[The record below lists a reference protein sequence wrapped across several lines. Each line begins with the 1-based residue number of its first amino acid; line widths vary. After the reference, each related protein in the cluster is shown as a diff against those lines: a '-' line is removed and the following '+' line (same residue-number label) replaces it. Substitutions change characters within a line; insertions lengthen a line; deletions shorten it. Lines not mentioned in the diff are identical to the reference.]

1 MAAGSTYTPI
11 ATTTVSGTST
21 TSITFNSFTGYTDLV
36 IISQFKSTTS
46 SIQMQFNGDTGSN
59 YSTTRMYGYG
69 SGYASDRLTNVSQ
82 IDFSIGGTSDWN
94 MTIANIQNYANSTTY
109 KTCLARL
116 SNPSDTGAEAQVSLW
131 RNTNA
136 ITSLTIKQSGA
147 GYFNAG
153 STFTIYGIAAA

>member
-36 IISQFKSTTS
+36 IISQLKSTSS

-59 YSTTRMYGYG
+59 YSSTRFYGYG

-82 IDFSIGGTSDWN
+82 VDFTIGGTSDWN
-94 MTIANIQNYANSTTY
+94 MAIANIQNYSNSTTY
-109 KTCLARL
+109 KTCLLRL
-116 SNPSDTGAEAQVSLW
+116 SNPSDTGAEVQASLW
-131 RNTNA
+131 RNNNA
-136 ITSLTIKQSGA
+136 ITSIEIKQSGA

-153 STFTIYGIAAA
+153 STFTIYGIVAA